1 MKKYILKLTACA
13 ALSLSLFSSCDTD
26 AEGILYESGK
36 TEYAFASTLQKVE
49 LLPSDGNKISVPV
62 YRNTTV
68 GASTVTISIE
78 AVSENVK
85 DLFSLVTPNVTFED
99 GKSMAEAV
107 VSYQDINL
115 LGAAD
120 VYQFSLNFDETE
132 ASPSK
137 QNSIQVSAQ
146 RRLTFNEVGT
156 GIFSTQFF
164 GDEDGTPY
172 LMDIVV
178 EKAEEANVYR
188 LLDVY
193 EVGYPLL
200 FSVDDNGNVI
210 AFGDQ
215 ETGYVHPTYGMVFV
229 SFVDAKKTGN
239 TYVFTLQF
247 IVPGVGSF
255 GAFEESIQLPE

>member
-13 ALSLSLFSSCDTD
+13 ALSLSMFSSCDTD

-107 VSYQDINL
+107 VSYQDIKPVGSGRCLPVFFKTSTKPKL
-115 LGAAD
+115 LLRNKIPYKCLHNAD
-120 VYQFSLNFDETE
+120 LLST
-132 ASPSK
+132 
-137 QNSIQVSAQ
+137 
-146 RRLTFNEVGT
+146 RLEPAYSVPN
-156 GIFSTQFF
+156 
-164 GDEDGTPY
+164 
-172 LMDIVV
+172 
-178 EKAEEANVYR
+178 
-188 LLDVY
+188 
-193 EVGYPLL
+193 
-200 FSVDDNGNVI
+200 FSVMKTAPPILWISSWKKRKRQTYIACWMCTKSVI
-210 AFGDQ
+210 RSFSPLTTMEMSLHSEIRKQDMCIQ
-215 ETGYVHPTYGMVFV
+215 PT
-229 SFVDAKKTGN
+229 A
-239 TYVFTLQF
+239 
-247 IVPGVGSF
+247 
-255 GAFEESIQLPE
+255 

>member
-172 LMDIVV
+172 LMISSWKKRKRQTYIACWMCTKSVI
-178 EKAEEANVYR
+178 R
-188 LLDVY
+188 SFS
-193 EVGYPLL
+193 PLTTMEMSL
-200 FSVDDNGNVI
+200 HSEIRKQDMCI
-210 AFGDQ
+210 Q
-215 ETGYVHPTYGMVFV
+215 PT
-229 SFVDAKKTGN
+229 A
-239 TYVFTLQF
+239 
-247 IVPGVGSF
+247 
-255 GAFEESIQLPE
+255 